1 MTARRPRP
9 SGRLAPARSGCAF
22 PRCRQSHLEKEEA
35 AAGRSPSGPGCGS
48 GRERAQRGQAG
59 PVSAAPCPQRGRREA
74 QGALWPGGGAA
85 FLAGRLR
92 PRRRWAPGAG
102 LAAACRPRAA
112 AAGGPTDGKGRGSCQ
127 RVAGP
132 LRWRNLLFLPRLAG
146 ALLSLSL
153 SLTLS
158 LPGWKFPLTSREHTD
173 RRTHAR
179 TQRGREVGSLAG
191 VGEARIY
198 GGALRPRPGLASGLG
213 SRPSGPLRGAGR
225 GARVRRPGRP
235 CPLQGSGF
243 PAGRSRTPR
252 AGAGRDAP
260 RKRLPGPIVRERR
273 RRGGGGG
280 AADKSHAVQRP

>member
-1 MTARRPRP
+1 MAGLEPRVPCRAPTRP
-9 SGRLAPARSGCAF
+9 SLAYPGGESAFGLLARVSPSWAARACG
-22 PRCRQSHLEKEEA
+22 LEREEA
-35 AAGRSPSGPGCGS
+35 VAGRSPSGPGCGS
-48 GRERAQRGQAG
+48 GRAVARRGRAR

-74 QGALWPGGGAA
+74 QGARWPGGGAA
-85 FLAGRLR
+85 LLAGRLR

-102 LAAACRPRAA
+102 PAAACRPRAA

-179 TQRGREVGSLAG
+179 TQRGREVGSLPG
-191 VGEARIY
+191 VGEARTF
-198 GGALRPRPGLASGLG
+198 GGRAPPARPGCSVGLPPLGAASG
-213 SRPSGPLRGAGR
+213 RRAR
-225 GARVRRPGRP
+225 GAR
-235 CPLQGSGF
+235 
-243 PAGRSRTPR
+243 
-252 AGAGRDAP
+252 
-260 RKRLPGPIVRERR
+260 
-273 RRGGGGG
+273 
-280 AADKSHAVQRP
+280 